1 MGKDMSQAVS
11 YYDMF
16 DKDKQTEVV
25 RGLSRLHLT
34 IAAAESC
41 TGGLIAARLT
51 DVPGASAVFHCG
63 VVSYSNEI
71 KASVLGVNPE
81 TLRDFS
87 AVSAETAAEMAAGV
101 RRIAGADIAVA
112 VTGNAGPEPSE
123 GKPVGEVFIS
133 VLCGWHQETVRLNLK
148 PEGRNTREQIRYMAS
163 EKAFDMILQ
172 ALKMRE
178 GQ

>member
-1 MGKDMSQAVS
+1 MSQAVS

-34 IAAAESC
+34 VAAAESC

-87 AVSAETAAEMAAGV
+87 AVSAGNGGGDGGGGPADRGGGHRRRGHRQCRPRAFRGEAGRRGLYLGPLRLAPGDGTAEPEAGRGQIPGNRSGIW
-101 RRIAGADIAVA
+101 RRKR
-112 VTGNAGPEPSE
+112 PS
-123 GKPVGEVFIS
+123 
-133 VLCGWHQETVRLNLK
+133 T
-148 PEGRNTREQIRYMAS
+148 
-163 EKAFDMILQ
+163 
-172 ALKMRE
+172 
-178 GQ
+178 

>member
-1 MGKDMSQAVS
+1 MSQAVS

-34 IAAAESC
+34 VAAAESC

-87 AVSAETAAEMAAGV
+87 AVSGV

-148 PEGRNTREQIRYMAS
+148 PEGANTREQIRYMAS

>member
-1 MGKDMSQAVS
+1 MSQAVS

-34 IAAAESC
+34 VAAAESC

-87 AVSAETAAEMAAGV
+87 AVSAETAAEMAARATPGGIDGSGALESPLIPNPCCSQTECERGRLGLV
-101 RRIAGADIAVA
+101 VVGYLALLWVVSLAHRVMSVSPTTSAFYLFLFKSSSMKKRRV
-112 VTGNAGPEPSE
+112 
-123 GKPVGEVFIS
+123 
-133 VLCGWHQETVRLNLK
+133 HR
-148 PEGRNTREQIRYMAS
+148 
-163 EKAFDMILQ
+163 
-172 ALKMRE
+172 
-178 GQ
+178 

>member
-34 IAAAESC
+34 VAAAESC

-63 VVSYSNEI
+63 GGS
-71 KASVLGVNPE
+71 
-81 TLRDFS
+81 
-87 AVSAETAAEMAAGV
+87 
-101 RRIAGADIAVA
+101 
-112 VTGNAGPEPSE
+112 
-123 GKPVGEVFIS
+123 
-133 VLCGWHQETVRLNLK
+133 
-148 PEGRNTREQIRYMAS
+148 
-163 EKAFDMILQ
+163 
-172 ALKMRE
+172 
-178 GQ
+178 

>member
-1 MGKDMSQAVS
+1 MSQAVS
-11 YYDMF
+11 YYDMYN
-16 DKDKQTEVV
+16 KEKQTEVV
-25 RGLSRLHLT
+25 RALARMKMTL
-34 IAAAESC
+34 AAAESC

-63 VVSYSNEI
+63 VVSYSNDI
-71 KASVLGVNPE
+71 KMSLLGVRPE

-101 RRIAGADIAVA
+101 RRLSGADIAVA

-133 VLCGWHQETVRLNLK
+133 VLSGWHQETVRLSS
-148 PEGRNTREQIRYMAS
+148 PPSGRNAREQIRFAAS
-163 EKAFDMILQ
+163 EKAFDMVMETIR
-172 ALKMRE
+172 MRE
-178 GQ
+178 ER

>member
-34 IAAAESC
+34 VAAAESC

-71 KASVLGVNPE
+71 KTAVLGVKPE

-87 AVSAETAAEMAAGV
+87 AVSAETPAEMADRGGGHRRRGHRQCRPRAFRGEAG
-101 RRIAGADIAVA
+101 RRGLYLGPLRLAPGDGTAEPEAGGKEYPGTDPVYGVGKGLRHDFAGAEDAGGT
-112 VTGNAGPEPSE
+112 VT
-123 GKPVGEVFIS
+123 
-133 VLCGWHQETVRLNLK
+133 
-148 PEGRNTREQIRYMAS
+148 
-163 EKAFDMILQ
+163 
-172 ALKMRE
+172 
-178 GQ
+178 